1 MPDNNRVLF
10 GFSRV
15 IVGEYSVDPDT
26 KAVTMGDPYAQV
38 GAVGFSPEPSN
49 NDETAYADNIAWFT
63 DNSSPTRSG
72 DLVVMKYDRAFKT
85 KFLGYVE
92 SAAGGVAEVVNPIKP
107 NVYIGFQ
114 VEGDKEARRII
125 MYNGTLGSINREYS
139 TLEDARV
146 PVTESVATKFIGDEA
161 SGIITDVLEPGDAG
175 YEDFFE
181 DPPAPARAAESDS

>member
-1 MPDNNRVLF
+1 MADNNRVLF

-15 IVGEYSVDPDT
+15 IVGEYTVDPDT
-26 KAVTMGDPYAQV
+26 KVVTMGAPYAQV
-38 GAVGFSPEPSN
+38 GAVGFSPEPAD

-72 DLVVMKYDRAFKT
+72 DLVVMKYDRAFKK

-92 SAAGGVAEVVNPIKP
+92 SAAGGIAEVVNPVKP

-125 MYNGTLGSINREYS
+125 MYNGTLGSINREYN
-139 TLEDARV
+139 TLEDTRT
-146 PVTESVATKFIGDEA
+146 PVTESIATKFTGDEL
-161 SGIITDVLEPGDAG
+161 SGIITDTLEPGDAG
-175 YEDFFE
+175 YDTFFTS
-181 DPPAPARAAESDS
+181 PPAPELASESES